1 MQKWIKFL
9 QQISNQYFINAKLL
23 TFGGGFRTGK
33 ISHWGTGAM
42 DNGKLRY
49 VSVLLPLTLRY
60 LAIFIVQK
68 LQSLWF
74 FVARIAWNC
83 QWH

>member
-1 MQKWIKFL
+1 
-9 QQISNQYFINAKLL
+9 
-23 TFGGGFRTGK
+23 
-33 ISHWGTGAM
+33 M

-68 LQSLWF
+68 LQSL
-74 FVARIAWNC
+74 
-83 QWH
+83 